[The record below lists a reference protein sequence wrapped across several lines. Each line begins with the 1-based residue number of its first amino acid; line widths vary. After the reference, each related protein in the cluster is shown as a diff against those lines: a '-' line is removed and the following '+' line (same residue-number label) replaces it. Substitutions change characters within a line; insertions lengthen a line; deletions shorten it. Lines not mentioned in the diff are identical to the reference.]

1 MQKFMTV
8 SNDNICI
15 INGYVH
21 GIGSE
26 TRNSLFHL
34 HNGRDIILVTTCRH
48 GKSWREL
55 QDARC
60 DEDNREYDRYD
71 YETLLL
77 NSTFC
82 LVPRGRRLGS
92 FRFLEA
98 IQAGCIPVLLSN
110 DWVLPFESKIDWKQ
124 AAVWADER
132 LLLQVPEVVRSISD
146 ERIFALRQQTQ
157 VLWERYFGS
166 IEKIVFTTFEN
177 VATAHNSTRAKHLM
191 CNVNGNFA
199 EWLWLN

>member
-1 MQKFMTV
+1 MIVCK
-8 SNDNICI
+8 
-15 INGYVH
+15 YVH

-34 HNGRDIILVTTCRH
+34 HNARDLVLVTTCRH
-48 GKSWREL
+48 GKSWRDL

-71 YETLLL
+71 YETLLQ

-98 IQAGCIPVLLSN
+98 LQAGCIPVLLSN
-110 DWVLPFESKIDWKQ
+110 SWVLPFQSKIDWKQ
-124 AAVWADER
+124 AAIWADER
-132 LLLQVPEVVRSISD
+132 LLLQFMVSVLPGRVARTAGAARVRVAADGCGMLCSP
-146 ERIFALRQQTQ
+146 
-157 VLWERYFGS
+157 G
-166 IEKIVFTTFEN
+166 FTTQ
-177 VATAHNSTRAKHLM
+177 AAGGYGLI
-191 CNVNGNFA
+191 C
-199 EWLWLN
+199 

>member
-1 MQKFMTV
+1 M
-8 SNDNICI
+8 SS
-15 INGYVH
+15 YVH

-34 HNGRDIILVTTCRH
+34 HNGRDMVMVTTCRH

-55 QDARC
+55 QDNRC

-71 YETLLL
+71 YETLLQ

-98 IQAGCIPVLLSN
+98 LQAGCIPVLLSN
-110 DWVLPFESKIDWKQ
+110 AWVLPFESKIDWKQ
-124 AAVWADER
+124 AAIWADER
-132 LLLQVPEVVRSISD
+132 LLLQVPDIVRSISA

-166 IEKIVFTTFEN
+166 IEKIVFTTFEAN
-177 VATAHNSTRAKHLM
+177 HVDAGDALHLIT
-191 CNVNGNFA
+191 F
-199 EWLWLN
+199 